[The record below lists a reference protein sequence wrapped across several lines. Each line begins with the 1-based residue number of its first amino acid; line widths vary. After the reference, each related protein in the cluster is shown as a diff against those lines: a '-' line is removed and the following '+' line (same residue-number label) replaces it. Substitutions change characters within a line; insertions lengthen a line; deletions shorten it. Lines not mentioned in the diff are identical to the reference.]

1 MEIQTLTAEQDK
13 EDLVEQA
20 QQIIFSNAVKSSDRK
35 RRTDKIVRGIFLV
48 VTVLCASI
56 ILIVAGYIL
65 VKGIMPFFQTYNEGS
80 NSGSASLTYFLFG
93 TTFKYGYDAATGYF
107 WYGAWHLVFN
117 TIYINILAAIISI
130 PTSILTALFIT
141 RIAPKPLAKTI
152 STGVDI
158 LAAIPS
164 VIYGIFGMGVIVPI
178 VKSIAN
184 AFGMVSASG
193 MSLFSGAIILAL
205 MSIPTMVSVSVTSL
219 QAVDEALI
227 QGSMALG
234 ATKTQTNF
242 KICLSA
248 AKSGIFAAIILGIG
262 RAMGEATAVSM
273 VSGASISGLTLNPF
287 DSTMTLTSQML
298 SAIGEAVNGSL
309 NYDIRF
315 SLGILLMLIIIVTN
329 LILNDVKESLS
340 SVEKRPIFI
349 VRWAYKIR
357 DFSVFIYR
365 KIKNAVQKQN

>member
-1 MEIQTLTAEQDK
+1 MTAYNTGK
-13 EDLVEQA
+13 EDLFEQA
-20 QQIIFSNAVKSSDRK
+20 QQIIFSNAAKSSDRK
-35 RRTDKIVRGIFLV
+35 RRTDKIVRGVFLA
-48 VTVLCASI
+48 VTILCASI
-56 ILIVAGYIL
+56 ILIVIGYIL
-65 VKGIMPFFQTYNEGS
+65 VKGLMPFFSTYSEGERV
-80 NSGSASLTYFLFG
+80 GTASITYFLFG
-93 TTFKYGYDAATGYF
+93 TTYNYGYDAATGYF
-107 WYGAWHLVFN
+107 YYGTFHLVFN
-117 TIYINILAAIISI
+117 TVYINILAAIMSI

-141 RIAPKPLAKTI
+141 RIAPKPLSKVI
-152 STGVDI
+152 SSGIDI

-219 QAVDEALI
+219 QAVDESLI
-227 QGSMALG
+227 QGSLALG

-248 AKSGIFAAIILGIG
+248 AKSGIFAAIILGLG

-287 DSTMTLTSQML
+287 DPTMTLTSQMM
-298 SAIGEAVNGSL
+298 SAIGEAVSGSI

-315 SLGILLMLIIIVTN
+315 SAGIMLMLLIIVTN
-329 LILNDVKESLS
+329 LILNDVKETVS
-340 SVEKRPIFI
+340 SVEKRPIWI
-349 VRWAYKIR
+349 VRVSYRIR
-357 DFSVFIYR
+357 DFCVFAYR
-365 KIKNAVQKQN
+365 KMKNALRKQN

>member
-315 SLGILLMLIIIVTN
+315 SLGILLMIIIIVTN